1 MRASQ
6 VFLQRTHQRSLYNIT
21 PINNVSSIIQNGIL
35 CFDDIKNV
43 QHQSIAMNEVQARRD
58 HIVIPGGLR
67 LHQYANL
74 YFTYNNAMLFK
85 RKEIAENL
93 CVLALSPEVLDMA
106 DCIVSDRNAAA
117 SLAKFYPA
125 GDGLSQLDF
134 DLIFSQYW
142 THDDPYEQSNHR
154 AIKCAE
160 ILVPHQIPYSYVVG
174 AYVVSESAEQMLRQT
189 GFDQRIV
196 INTKVFYRQ
205 GR

>member
-21 PINNVSSIIQNGIL
+21 PIHNVSSIIQNGIL

-43 QHQSIAMNEVQARRD
+43 QHQSIAMNEVQVRRD

-85 RKEIAENL
+85 RKEIAEDL
-93 CVLALSPEVLDMA
+93 CVLALSPEVLDIA

-125 GDGLSQLDF
+125 EDSLSQLDF

-142 THDDPYEQSNHR
+142 THDDPYEQSNHG

>member
-6 VFLQRTHQRSLYNIT
+6 VFLQRTHRRSLYNIT

-43 QHQSIAMNEVQARRD
+43 QHQSIAMDEVQARRD
-58 HIVIPGGLR
+58 QIVIPGGLR

-85 RKEIAENL
+85 RKEIAEDL
-93 CVLALSPEVLDMA
+93 CVLALSPEVLDIT

-125 GDGLSQLDF
+125 EDGLSQLDF

-160 ILVPHQIPYSYVVG
+160 ILVPHQIPYGYVVG
-174 AYVVSESAEQMLRQT
+174 AYVVSESAKQMLRQT

>member
-43 QHQSIAMNEVQARRD
+43 QHQSIAMDEVQARRD
-58 HIVIPGGLR
+58 QIVIPGGLR

-85 RKEIAENL
+85 RKEIAEDL
-93 CVLALSPEVLDMA
+93 CVLALSPEVLDIT

-125 GDGLSQLDF
+125 EDGLSQLDF